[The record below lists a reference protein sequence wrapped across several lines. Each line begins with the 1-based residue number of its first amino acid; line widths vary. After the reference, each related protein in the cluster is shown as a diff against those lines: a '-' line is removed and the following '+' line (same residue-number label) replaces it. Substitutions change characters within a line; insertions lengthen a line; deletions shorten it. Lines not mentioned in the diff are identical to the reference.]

1 MNKPVSSVFLLAMNN
16 RFISRRSK
24 YGSFTAIEME
34 GGAGWF
40 PYIAVEKHDVHE
52 GGIPHVQTFSWVSD
66 FEILSKS
73 IPSSIRISVLIMIT
87 AESEREWW
95 ECKPL

>member
-1 MNKPVSSVFLLAMNN
+1 MDHSLQL
-16 RFISRRSK
+16 RC
-24 YGSFTAIEME
+24 
-34 GGAGWF
+34 WF

-66 FEILSKS
+66 FGILSKS
-73 IPSSIRISVLIMIT
+73 IPSSIQISVLIMIL